1 MNDDATRSAPDSGAG
16 GNGAGISSYPFY
28 TGDPA
33 NKARRAG
40 AELPASTRDELTD
53 PDGYIPDP
61 GLVQAANV
69 ALLLSQPLL
78 LTGEP
83 GTGKT
88 QFAYSLANELGLGEP
103 LKFETKS
110 STEARD
116 LFYVYDH
123 LGRFHAG
130 AKTTDPVN
138 FIHYNVLGQAI
149 LLANK
154 KDDVAGM
161 LSPDFEHPGS
171 PRRSVVLIDEV
182 DKAPRDVPNDVLNEI
197 DAMYFR
203 VTELRNA
210 SVQASPDMQPVVIMT
225 SNSEKALPDAFL
237 RRCIYYDVPFPDD
250 TALRR
255 IVASRLS
262 GQLSADSPLL
272 EDALAFFWNVRE
284 PGQGLRKTPA
294 TAELLNWL
302 QAMVDRGADT
312 SKRIGDRDELYDAGR
327 VTLFKTKDDQDLARV
342 LIDQWRRRAQA

>member
-1 MNDDATRSAPDSGAG
+1 MTAQDAITPA
-16 GNGAGISSYPFY
+16 GNGSYPFY

-33 NKARRAG
+33 NKARQSG
-40 AELPASTRDELTD
+40 AALPASMRDQLTD

-123 LGRFHAG
+123 LGRFHASN
-130 AKTTDPVN
+130 KSTDPVN
-138 FIHYNVLGQAI
+138 FIQYNVLGEAI
-149 LLANK
+149 LRAKDK
-154 KDDVAGM
+154 KAVSKYLPEAFAHDGK
-161 LSPDFEHPGS
+161 PK
-171 PRRSVVLIDEV
+171 RSVVLIDEI

-197 DAMYFR
+197 EAMYFR
-203 VTELRNA
+203 VPELGNA
-210 SVQASPDMQPVVIMT
+210 EIRADNTLQPVVIMT

-237 RRCIYYDVPFPDD
+237 RRCIYYHVPFPSDG
-250 TALRR
+250 ALRR
-255 IVASRLS
+255 IVVSRFRETLRED
-262 GQLSADSPLL
+262 SALL
-272 EDALAFFWNVRE
+272 EDALSFFWNARE
-284 PGQGLRKTPA
+284 PGQGLRKPPA
-294 TAELLNWL
+294 TAEFLNWL
-302 QAMVDRGADT
+302 QSMVDTG
-312 SKRIGDRDELYDAGR
+312 SDANAPVGSDDAALDASR
-327 VTLFKTKDDQDLARV
+327 VTLFKTREDQDLARI
-342 LIDQWRRRAQA
+342 LIDQWKRGRP